1 MNRVSINKNLHIHQ
15 GSDFMGLD
23 VQIHRGSLV
32 ENYLNRALGCI
43 ESALNKYT
51 RVSMMRFD
59 LHLPENSADS
69 IICDNFIIT
78 KFFSSLKEKI
88 EYSQAIS
95 KKNGNRT
102 HDTDVDYIWCR
113 ENSAAGKTHYHVA
126 IFLNGYAY
134 RFIGKFNLSHD
145 NMYTRIHEAWGS
157 ALFTHPEDIQ
167 GLIHIPDNPN
177 YEIIRGNDNSLR
189 EAFHRISYLCKIDSK
204 NFGNRHHCFGF
215 SRN

>member
-15 GSDFMGLD
+15 KSNFMGFD

-32 ENYLNRALGCI
+32 ENYLNRASDCI
-43 ESALNKYT
+43 TSALNKYN

-88 EYSQAIS
+88 EYSQTKS
-95 KKNGNRT
+95 KRHGNRT
-102 HDTDVDYIWCR
+102 HNTDVDYIWCR
-113 ENSAAGKTHYHVA
+113 EISTTEKTHYHVA
-126 IFLNGYAY
+126 IFLNGHAY
-134 RFIGKFNLSHD
+134 RFIGEFNLSKD

-167 GLIHIPDNPN
+167 GLVHIPANPS
-177 YEIIRGNDNSLR
+177 YEIIRGDEYSIHK
-189 EAFHRISYLCKIDSK
+189 AFHRISYMCKVDSK
-204 NFGNRHHCFGF
+204 SFGNRHHCFGA